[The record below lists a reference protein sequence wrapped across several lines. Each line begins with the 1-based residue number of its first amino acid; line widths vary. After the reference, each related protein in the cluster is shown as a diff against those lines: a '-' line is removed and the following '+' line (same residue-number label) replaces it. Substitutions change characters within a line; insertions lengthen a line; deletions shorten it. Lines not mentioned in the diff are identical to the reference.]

1 MAYHRRVDVLN
12 GTAAKGTY
20 YDVNKAA
27 EVQNKT
33 RATYKTCN
41 YNAFLFKKDT
51 NKWTFLKGIQ
61 THQTKLY
68 KIDEDHNCKT
78 SEYITLKIAVSYHL
92 KISAYY
98 DS

>member
-1 MAYHRRVDVLN
+1 MAYHRRVDILN

-41 YNAFLFKKDT
+41 YNAFFSKKTPT
-51 NKWTFLKGIQ
+51 N
-61 THQTKLY
+61 
-68 KIDEDHNCKT
+68 EN
-78 SEYITLKIAVSYHL
+78 V
-92 KISAYY
+92 
-98 DS
+98 